1 VCQLRR
7 VEQRL
12 ENCTYYRGR
21 TNCHHP
27 RLAIYIK
34 LEIYIKIEQEIVQLL
49 SFRWNRRVV
58 RTNWL

>member
-49 SFRWNRRVV
+49 SFR
-58 RTNWL
+58 